1 MPMTAPDTQPSPETR
16 LFNALDF
23 LLKETFFLPQS
34 AFMRINPDA
43 IEDAHAALSYAAS
56 VRASKQAELD
66 GENKKL

>member
-1 MPMTAPDTQPSPETR
+1 

-56 VRASKQAELD
+56 VRASKQAELED
-66 GENKKL
+66 ENKKL